1 MNKISGVYKI
11 TNTVTGEFYIGS
23 SINVKD
29 RWVSHKCPST
39 WKAHPNSRMYQDMQK
54 YCVDKFKFEIIE
66 ETTEL
71 KQREQY
77 WMNLLKPKY
86 NNYNAKGRDIERRK
100 RVSKEYYQ
108 SEKGKEIQKK
118 YFQSEKG
125 KGTMKKYLQSEKGKK
140 TQKKYSQSEKGKKT
154 QKKYFQ
160 SEKGKKAKKKYKNQ
174 LCVYNGETLTLNAL
188 YLRFC
193 RAGIEHPTLEA
204 KKYLEKQ

>member
-11 TNTVTGEFYIGS
+11 TNTVTGDFYIGS
-23 SINVKD
+23 SKNVKD
-29 RWVSHKCPST
+29 RWASHKWSST
-39 WKAHPNSRMYQDMQK
+39 WKKHPNSRMYQDMQK

-86 NNYNAKGRDIERRK
+86 NNYNAKGLDIERRK
-100 RVSKEYYQ
+100 RVSKEYSQSEKGKKVNNKYQQ
-108 SEKGKEIQKK
+108 SEKGKEVKKKAHKK

-125 KGTMKKYLQSEKGKK
+125 KK
-140 TQKKYSQSEKGKKT
+140 TS
-154 QKKYFQ
+154 KKYFQ
-160 SEKGKKAKKKYKNQ
+160 SEKGKKARKKTQKKYDNQ
-174 LCVYNGETLTLNAL
+174 LCVYNGETLTLCAL
-188 YLRFC
+188 SHRFQ
-193 RAGIEHPTLEA
+193 RAGIPHPSLEA